1 VTDAALNAG
10 AAPIGTPVHLAPP
23 APVGTVPPTTRQVV
37 GLGAFFGTLYFV
49 QGVGEPTEG
58 LIAQPVRS
66 LLKGWGLDTAE
77 IAAFAAIMAFP
88 WTIKPLYGVLTD
100 FVPLLGYRRKSW
112 LILATLLTIV
122 GLLAV
127 WALDLPR
134 GATTLLLCLLLL
146 PTIGVA
152 FTDVVADALMIE
164 KGQPLGL
171 TGRLQSIQWGAL
183 YSAGLITGVLGGWLS
198 QTNHE
203 SWGFL
208 ICGSLTVVTLLCAI
222 FLVDEERGTKVD
234 RGGAKAALV
243 ALWKAARSPL
253 VLSVGGYLFL
263 WNWNPFS
270 AAVLYTHFTEV
281 LKLGGDESEL
291 FYGKTVSVIAV
302 GSIAACVIYAFVC
315 RALSPKVMVHGSIA
329 LGVGATLLYWGVR
342 GETSAFALSLAVG
355 VVYML
360 STLVQLDLA
369 ARACPA
375 ESAGTTFALLMS
387 LCNLSVSLSQA
398 VGGSW
403 YEHLKARGYTGQQ
416 SFDVLVGVGAL
427 FTASCWLLLW
437 LVPAASKALL
447 TAAEPPKEE
456 GKPAA

>member
-1 VTDAALNAG
+1 MTDAALNAG
-10 AAPIGTPVHLAPP
+10 APIGTPVA
-23 APVGTVPPTTRQVV
+23 TEPTRRQVV

-112 LILATLLTIV
+112 LILATLLTIL

-222 FLVDEERGTKVD
+222 FLVDEEKTATKVD

-270 AAVLYTHFTEV
+270 AAVLYEHFTEV
-281 LKLGGDESEL
+281 LKLGGAEAEL

-302 GSIAACVIYAFVC
+302 GSIAACVLYAFVC
-315 RALSPKVMVHGSIA
+315 RALSPKVMVHGSIV
-329 LGVGATLLYWGVR
+329 LGVVATLLYWGVR
-342 GETSAFALSLAVG
+342 GEVSAFALSLAVG

-403 YEHLKARGYTGQQ
+403 YESLKARGYTGQQ

-447 TAAEPPKEE
+447 TVAEPPKEE
-456 GKPAA
+456 AKG

>member
-1 VTDAALNAG
+1 M
-10 AAPIGTPVHLAPP
+10 
-23 APVGTVPPTTRQVV
+23 
-37 GLGAFFGTLYFV
+37 

-112 LILATLLTIV
+112 LILATLLTIA
-122 GLLAV
+122 GLFAV

-134 GATTLLLCLLLL
+134 GATTLLLGLLLL

-171 TGRLQSIQWGAL
+171 TGRLQSIQWAAL
-183 YSAGLITGVLGGWLS
+183 YSAGLLTGVLGGWLS

-203 SWGFL
+203 TWGFL
-208 ICGSLTVVTLLCAI
+208 ICGSLTVVTLGCAL
-222 FLVDEERGTKVD
+222 FLVDEERVPAKVD
-234 RGGAKAALV
+234 RGGAKAALL

-263 WNWNPFS
+263 WNFNPFS

-281 LKLGGDESEL
+281 LKLGGDEAEL

-302 GSIAACVIYAFVC
+302 GSIAACVLYAFVC
-315 RALSPKVMVHGSIA
+315 RALSPRAMVHGSIA
-329 LGVGATLLYWGVR
+329 LGVVATLLYWGVR
-342 GETSAFALSLAVG
+342 GEASAYALSLAVG
-355 VVYML
+355 LVYML

-369 ARACPA
+369 ARACPT

-398 VGGSW
+398 VGGTW
-403 YEHLKARGYTGQQ
+403 YEQLKARGYTGQQ

-447 TAAEPPKEE
+447 TAAAPPRET
-456 GKPAA
+456 PA

>member
-1 VTDAALNAG
+1 MTDAALNAG
-10 AAPIGTPVHLAPP
+10 APVE
-23 APVGTVPPTTRQVV
+23 APVAAATKPTMRQVV

-112 LILATLLTIV
+112 LILATLLTIL

-222 FLVDEERGTKVD
+222 FLVDEEKTATKVD

-270 AAVLYTHFTEV
+270 AAVLYEHFTEV
-281 LKLGGDESEL
+281 LKLGGAEAEL

-302 GSIAACVIYAFVC
+302 GSIAACVLYAFIC
-315 RALSPKVMVHGSIA
+315 RALSPKVMVHGSIV
-329 LGVGATLLYWGVR
+329 LGVVATLLYWGVR

-403 YEHLKARGYTGQQ
+403 YESLKARGYTGQQ

-456 GKPAA
+456 AKG

>member
-1 VTDAALNAG
+1 MTDGTLDPAAL
-10 AAPIGTPVHLAPP
+10 PIGTPVA
-23 APVGTVPPTTRQVV
+23 APVGTPVAGTATRRQVV

-88 WTIKPLYGVLTD
+88 WTIKPLYGVLSD

-112 LILATLLTIV
+112 LILATILTIL
-122 GLLAV
+122 GLFTV

-134 GATTLLLCLLLL
+134 GASTLLLCLLLL

-183 YSAGLITGVLGGWLS
+183 YSAGLLTGVLGGWLS

-203 SWGFL
+203 QWGFL
-208 ICGSLTVVTLLCAI
+208 ICGSLTVVTLLCALL
-222 FLVDEERGTKVD
+222 FVDEERVAKKID
-234 RGGAKAALV
+234 RSGAREAML

-263 WNWNPFS
+263 WNFNPFS

-281 LKLGGDESEL
+281 LKLGGAEAEL
-291 FYGKTVSVIAV
+291 FYGKTVSVISV
-302 GSIAACVIYAFVC
+302 GSIVACVLYGFVC
-315 RALSPKVMVHGSIA
+315 RALSPRLMVHGSIV
-329 LGVGATLLYWGVR
+329 LGIVATVLYWGVR
-342 GETSAFALSLAVG
+342 DEATAYTLSFVVG
-355 VVYML
+355 LVYML

-369 ARACPA
+369 ARACPT

-403 YEHLKARGYTGQQ
+403 YESLKGRGYTGQQ

-427 FTASCWLLLW
+427 FTASCWVLLW

-447 TAAEPPKEE
+447 TAAAPPKEVV
-456 GKPAA
+456 KA